1 MFVNINKI
9 LTSKI
14 ASNHNVCPMCSLRL
28 LSFEILLKHF
38 IDVHISEFTNDSVQ
52 SLESSDWI
60 LMILYLMVMC
70 CSLHFV
76 VFWNPPVLYRMLRG
90 SSHVGDAEKSLPFT
104 AFLCVCLHSL
114 CLAHNDS
121 CTKFITSSALQLFGK
136 DCLTKQDKTT
146 PSFTDFVSSQR
157 VLSHLTPFKLEC

>member
-1 MFVNINKI
+1 MSHV
-9 LTSKI
+9 LSTTSKFWNTFK
-14 ASNHNVCPMCSLRL
+14 ALYWRTHQW
-28 LSFEILLKHF
+28 
-38 IDVHISEFTNDSVQ
+38 VHKWF
-52 SLESSDWI
+52 SSITRIIHWI